1 MNQRQFSTSGVNAA
15 NKNYKLVIVG
25 SGTGGTATANKF
37 ARKLGKGAVAVI
49 EPTDVSRTIAILDS
63 CTSSDHLSRK

>member
-1 MNQRQFSTSGVNAA
+1 MKRIVLTTVLNQRQFSTSTVNAA
-15 NKNYKLVIVG
+15 SKNYKLVIVG

-49 EPTDVSRTIAILDS
+49 EPKDVSSAIAS
-63 CTSSDHLSRK
+63 FF